1 VASAVSAWD
10 EIFRSGGFPLEEPHR
25 ALVELCALFK
35 GRGFRRICDLGC
47 GTGRNSVLLA
57 RNGYETHGIDLSAE
71 GLRRSSRRAGEA
83 GLEVGLVRGDMKK
96 IPNASSSF
104 DGVICIYAIYHGTLR
119 DIEVTV
125 SEIYRVLR
133 GGGLAY
139 ITFQTL
145 RSHKYGQ
152 GREIEANTFVQDF
165 DPDCPQESGIPH
177 HFSGEEEVRQIMRAF
192 RVKEL
197 KLEEFRT
204 DDGVM
209 HSHWQV
215 LAEKR

>member
-1 VASAVSAWD
+1 MSAWD
-10 EIFRSGGFPLEEPHR
+10 EIFRSGAFPLEEPDR
-25 ALVELCALFK
+25 ALGQLCALFN

-47 GTGRNSVLLA
+47 GTGRNSVPLA
-57 RNGYETHGIDLSAE
+57 RNGFETHGIDLSAE
-71 GLRRSSRRAGEA
+71 GLGRSSRRARDA
-83 GLEVGLVRGDMKK
+83 GLEFVLVRGDMRG
-96 IPNASSSF
+96 IPHANSSF
-104 DGVICIYAIYHGTLR
+104 DAVICIYAIYHGTLR

-125 SEIYRVLR
+125 SEIGRVLR
-133 GGGLAY
+133 AGGLAY
-139 ITFQTL
+139 VTFQTL

-152 GREIEANTFVQDF
+152 GREIEADTFVQDF

-177 HFSGEEEVRQIMRAF
+177 HFSSEGEVRQIMKAF
-192 RVKEL
+192 SVMEL
-197 KLEEFRT
+197 ELEEFRT

>member
-1 VASAVSAWD
+1 MSAWD
-10 EIFRSGGFPLEEPHR
+10 EIFRSGGFTLEEPHR

-35 GRGFRRICDLGC
+35 RGGFRRICDLGC

-57 RNGYETHGIDLSAE
+57 RNGFETHGVDLSAE
-71 GLRRSSRRAGEA
+71 GLRRSSRRADGA
-83 GLEVGLVRGDMKK
+83 GLEVELVRGDMKE
-96 IPNASSSF
+96 IPHANASF
-104 DGVICIYAIYHGTLR
+104 DAVICIYAIYHGTLR

-125 SEIYRVLR
+125 SEIGRVLR
-133 GGGLAY
+133 VGGLAY
-139 ITFQTL
+139 VTFQTR
-145 RSHKYGQ
+145 RSHKYDQ

-177 HFSGEEEVRQIMRAF
+177 HFSNEDEVRHIMSAF
-192 RVKEL
+192 RIIKME
-197 KLEEFRT
+197 LEEFQT